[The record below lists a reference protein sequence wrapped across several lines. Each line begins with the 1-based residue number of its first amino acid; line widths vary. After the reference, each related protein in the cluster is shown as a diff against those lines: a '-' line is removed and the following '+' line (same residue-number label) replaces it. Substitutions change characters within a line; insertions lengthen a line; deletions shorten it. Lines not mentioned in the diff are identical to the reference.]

1 MILTIKSATLEA
13 GDYGD
18 YMKVTGVDG
27 NGKEVAKNIGEKF
40 KDKWDL
46 LQENATVNIK
56 MVQRDRKWYV
66 DDVEPIK
73 IEVDETKITE
83 QQAAVAA
90 KVEPGIVGARPRV
103 ISGEERGMWWK
114 ELGNR
119 IGDGSL
125 DKNYPKNAVR
135 IKAAYYKKMSEI
147 TGIDFR
153 FCDGEFNIK

>member
-27 NGKEVAKNIGEKF
+27 NGKEVTKNIGEKF
-40 KDKWDL
+40 KDNWDL

-66 DDVEPIK
+66 DSIEPIK
-73 IEVDETKITE
+73 IEIDETKITE
-83 QQAAVAA
+83 QQ
-90 KVEPGIVGARPRV
+90 VEPVIVGARPRV
-103 ISGEERGMWWK
+103 ISGEERGMWFK

-135 IKAAYYKKMSEI
+135 IKAAYYKKMSEV
-147 TGIDFR
+147 TEIDFR
-153 FCDGEFNIK
+153 QET

>member
-66 DDVEPIK
+66 DSIEPIK
-73 IEVDETKITE
+73 IEIDETKITE

-90 KVEPGIVGARPRV
+90 KVEPPVTKPIAPQ
-103 ISGEERGMWWK
+103 ELGMWWK

-135 IKAAYYKKMSEI
+135 IKAAYYKKMSEV
-147 TGIDFR
+147 TGVNFK
-153 FCDGEFNIK
+153 EE